1 MGNGGCGQFITCCL
15 CLAAA
20 PSSSRG
26 GLLTPFPCSGMGSL
40 PQETVLHELLQC
52 EFFPW
57 AAILHNLLQC
67 GSFPCGAVPSGTG
80 CSSVGPPLRH
90 KPCQQTCSGVGSS
103 LHGSAGPGRSLLQH
117 GAPHGITASFRH
129 PSALVWGPFHRLQV
143 EICSTMDLYGLQGH
157 SLPYCGLHHRLQGR
171 NLCSCAW
178 STAFPSFTDLGVCR
192 LVFSHIVTLLS
203 LHCHFTAGFYLLK
216 HVLPEVLPP
225 SLIGLA
231 LARSRSILEP
241 AGISCIRHGGSF
253 WQLLTEA
260 THVDPSLRKSCHAN
274 PQQ

>member
-1 MGNGGCGQFITCCL
+1 MGFVVSSAYVVSAC
-15 CLAAA
+15 
-20 PSSSRG
+20 PSSSQG
-26 GLLTPFPCSGMGSL
+26 GLLTLCPCSSVEVPLMGDSSPQTSPTWVL
-40 PQETVLHELLQC
+40 PMGCSSSRTA
-52 EFFPW
+52 PAW
-57 AAILHNLLQC
+57 
-67 GSFPCGAVPSGTG
+67 VPSTECSTSGTG
-80 CSSVGPPLRH
+80 CSSVGPPWGH
-90 KPCQQTCSGVGSS
+90 KPCQQTCSGVVSS
-103 LHGSAGPGRSLLQH
+103 LHGSTAPGRSLLQR
-117 GAPHGITASFRH
+117 GAPHGVTASFRH
-129 PSALVWGPFHRLQV
+129 PPALTWGPFHRLQV